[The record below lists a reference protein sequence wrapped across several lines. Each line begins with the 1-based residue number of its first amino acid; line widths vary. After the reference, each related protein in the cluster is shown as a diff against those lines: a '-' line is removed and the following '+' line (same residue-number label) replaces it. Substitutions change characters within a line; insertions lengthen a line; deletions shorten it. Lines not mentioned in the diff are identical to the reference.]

1 MSSLCGS
8 SMTLRQYFQTPS
20 DLEFFK
26 LSIPLEPETFNLIIF
41 DIVRPVRQSAS
52 QCGMIFYTTIVKRS
66 SGTKT

>member
-8 SMTLRQYFQTPS
+8 SMTLQQYFQTPS

-66 SGTKT
+66 SETKT